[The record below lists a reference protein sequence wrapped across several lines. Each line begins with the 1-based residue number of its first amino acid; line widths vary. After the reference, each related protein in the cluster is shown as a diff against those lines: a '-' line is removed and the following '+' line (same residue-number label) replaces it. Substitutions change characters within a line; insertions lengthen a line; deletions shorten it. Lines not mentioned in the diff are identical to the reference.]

1 MRAFGEYA
9 RAHQL
14 CAWCGCSGFASFEA
28 PFLEWAER
36 AGYAFDFASSLDL
49 EARPELLDG
58 RRLYLSVGHDEYWSS
73 GMRDAVEGHIARGG
87 NALFLSGNSCFW
99 QVRFE
104 DEGATMI
111 GYKGRARSE
120 DPMRER
126 DPRLLTSMWSDPR
139 IGRPETKLTGLTF
152 SRGGYHRVAGGVPRG
167 AGGYT
172 IHHPRHWLFEG
183 TGLQYGDLFGALHG
197 VVGYECD
204 GCAMTLVNGLPVP
217 TGEDG
222 CPKDFEVLASAP
234 ARLWSVDEHSN
245 EYPSGLAQTRELGEL
260 QATAITLFG
269 DASPQSVQRIAH
281 GHAVLGTYTAGG
293 TVVSCG
299 STDWVFGLAG
309 GDPLVE
315 RVTRNALDRLS
326 T

>member
-1 MRAFGEYA
+1 
-9 RAHQL
+9 
-14 CAWCGCSGFASFEA
+14 
-28 PFLEWAER
+28 
-36 AGYAFDFASSLDL
+36 

-58 RRLYLSVGHDEYWSS
+58 RKLYLSVGHDEYWSS
-73 GMRDAVEGHIARGG
+73 GMRDTVEGHVARGG
-87 NALFLSGNSCFW
+87 NALFLSGNTCFW

-104 DEGATMI
+104 DEGATMV
-111 GYKGRARSE
+111 GYKGRALRE
-120 DPMRER
+120 DPLRER
-126 DPRLLTSMWSDPR
+126 EPRLLTSMWSDPR

-172 IHHPRHWLFEG
+172 IQRPRHWLFKD

-204 GCAMTLVNGLPVP
+204 GCAMTLVDGLPVP

-245 EYPSGLAQTRELGEL
+245 EYPSALAQTRELGEL